1 MKPFAGA
8 VAPREGQSEQP
19 HHFGQASGVLEVGV
33 LEVEAP
39 RFQATEQGFHLP
51 AVGVGVDGLVLGGTE
66 GGQNEQLA
74 VVQAQRREVD
84 EAAPDRTPPRQ

>member
-8 VAPREGQSEQP
+8 VAPGEGQRQQP
-19 HHFGQASGVLEVGV
+19 HHFGQARRVCEVGV

-51 AVGVGVDGLVLGGTE
+51 AVGVSVDRLIPGCAE
-66 GGQNEQLA
+66 GGEDEQLA
-74 VVQAQRREVD
+74 VV
-84 EAAPDRTPPRQ
+84 